1 MFERKQLIKWL
12 KITAKLAVVALL
24 AWMIRGTLESAF
36 KQLQEHTW
44 HIEWPWL
51 LAAGSLYLL
60 GTFPN
65 ALFWSQVIAA
75 TDHPVGL
82 FAPVRSFYVSAIGK
96 YVPGKAMVLVL
107 RAATM
112 RETQVPA
119 TIVTI
124 GVFYET
130 LNNMA
135 VGSLMALLILLP
147 QSGSDP
153 KLILAALGMLAV
165 TGLPIVPPV
174 FKLALRYSGLKKFN
188 PSAVEKLN
196 LISTRVLV
204 TGWAT
209 LAVGWWIQGL
219 SLWATLHALSEPSTS
234 LGHWPEYTAVIAMSV
249 VAGFLA
255 LLPAG
260 VGAREFVTI
269 ELLKLAGASDSTAVI
284 SAILLRLVSVVADVG
299 ISTILYFV
307 RPRAANGTEQ
317 DDAATVDAA
326 AVDVTTA
333 DEEE

>member
-1 MFERKQLIKWL
+1 MDNRKRLIKWL

-24 AWMIRGTLESAF
+24 AWMIRGTLETAF
-36 KQLQEHTW
+36 EQLRSHTW

-51 LAAGSLYLL
+51 IASGALYLL

-75 TDHPVGL
+75 TDHPVGM
-82 FAPVRSFYVSAIGK
+82 FAPIRSFYVSAIGK
-96 YVPGKAMVLVL
+96 YVPGKAMVLIL

-112 RETQVPA
+112 RETRVPA
-119 TIVTI
+119 TIVTV

-135 VGSLMALLILLP
+135 VGSLVALLILLA
-147 QSGSDP
+147 QGSQDTT
-153 KLILAALGMLAV
+153 LVLAALGMLLV
-165 TGLPIVPPV
+165 TGLPIVPPI

-196 LISTRVLV
+196 LISMRVLV
-204 TGWAT
+204 VGWAM
-209 LAVGWWIQGL
+209 LAVGWWVQGL
-219 SLWATLHALSEPSTS
+219 SLWAVLHALEAPNTDLSQLP
-234 LGHWPEYTAVIAMSV
+234 LYTAVSTMAV

-269 ELLKLAGASDSTAVI
+269 KLLTSGGADDSTAVVA
-284 SAILLRLVSVVADVG
+284 AIVMRLVSVVSDVG
-299 ISTILYFV
+299 ISSILYFIH
-307 RPRAANGTEQ
+307 PRATLEANEADIAAS
-317 DDAATVDAA
+317 DDK
-326 AVDVTTA
+326 
-333 DEEE
+333 E